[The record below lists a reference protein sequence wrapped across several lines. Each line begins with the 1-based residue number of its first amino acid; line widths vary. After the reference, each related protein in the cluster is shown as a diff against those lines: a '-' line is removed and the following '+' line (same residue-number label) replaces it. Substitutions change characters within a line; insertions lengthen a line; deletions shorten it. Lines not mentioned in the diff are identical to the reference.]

1 MDEFNAR
8 LIAVVA
14 SILLQ
19 IKLENAT
26 QESELRRIGRRLQE
40 LSISAAGDVSCDRIN
55 EELSRGLGR
64 SKLGRSKKM
73 RLC

>member
-19 IKLENAT
+19 IKLENAA
-26 QESELRRIGRRLQE
+26 QEGELRRIGRRLQE

-55 EELSRGLGR
+55 QELGQGLGR
-64 SKLGRSKKM
+64 LKFGRSKKM